1 MVHGKYRGEI
11 MILKAFIEIAM
22 FLSCFTVGFIITT
35 DCNEYDLLRACKL
48 AFCALIFDTVTII
61 AASVA
66 LP

>member
-1 MVHGKYRGEI
+1 

-35 DCNEYDLLRACKL
+35 GCDEYDLLRACKL